1 MIENAD
7 KNIEFLSYIGSP
19 LSENSVAVIYSAN
32 NISFGRCELFSDY
45 VQSLLCVIFNT
56 YLGDE
61 ITEEDD
67 RLKHFEWC
75 WQKNIDNFKLE
86 GINFSSK
93 GESFDY
99 FKEFMIEV
107 FYNIEN
113 KESKKI
119 KGIITSL
126 WDTIFSYNGVKTSSD
141 MDNFI
146 EIYKILE
153 KSIKKA

>member
-1 MIENAD
+1 MIENAY

-19 LSENSVAVIYSAN
+19 LSKNSIAVIYSAN
-32 NISFGRCELFSDY
+32 NISFDRCELFSDY
-45 VQSLLCVIFNT
+45 VQSLLCVIFDT

-61 ITEEDD
+61 ITEEHD

-86 GINFSSK
+86 GINFSRE

-99 FKEFMIEV
+99 FKEFMTEV
-107 FYNIEN
+107 FYNIESKN
-113 KESKKI
+113 SKKI

-126 WDTIFSYNGVKTSSD
+126 WETIFSYNGMKTSSD

-153 KSIKKA
+153 KSIKKG

>member
-19 LSENSVAVIYSAN
+19 LSENSIAVIYSAN
-32 NISFGRCELFSDY
+32 NISFDRCELFSDY
-45 VQSLLCVIFNT
+45 VQSLLYIIFDT

-61 ITEEDD
+61 ITEEEDK
-67 RLKHFEWC
+67 LKHFEWC
-75 WQKNIDNFKLE
+75 WKKNIDNFKLE
-86 GINFSSK
+86 GIKFSTK

-126 WDTIFSYNGVKTSSD
+126 WDTIFSYNGMKTSSD

-153 KSIKKA
+153 KSIKKG